1 MPYYDYLVSL
11 GYIIY
16 KAIQNLENKSMK
28 GDSTLEKNPL
38 TPNLNLDLWKNEH
51 FSKGKERKDIGFHK
65 ILV

>member
-38 TPNLNLDLWKNEH
+38 TPNLNLDL
-51 FSKGKERKDIGFHK
+51 
-65 ILV
+65 

>member
-16 KAIQNLENKSMK
+16 KAIQNLEKKKKSMK

-38 TPNLNLDLWKNEH
+38 TPNLNLDL
-51 FSKGKERKDIGFHK
+51 
-65 ILV
+65 